1 MKKNIDTLLCHAGSD
16 PEANF
21 GIVNPPVY
29 HASTVTSRTL
39 DEYENKGKNGYQG
52 VQYGRSGTP
61 TTHAFEK
68 AITTMHKGHKT
79 IAYPSGLAAITGTLM
94 SVLQNGDHLLMV
106 DTTYQPTRKRVCEY
120 LLTRAGIETTFYDP
134 TIGAKIVD
142 LIQPNTKVVYM
153 ESPGSITFDMQDVP
167 LIASI
172 CKERGILTAID
183 NTWSSPYLFQPVI
196 HGVDFVIEAS
206 TKYVVGHADTMMGT
220 VTVASEQHYQQLKGT
235 ANSLGYSVGP
245 DDCYLA
251 LRGLR
256 TLSVRLERH
265 AKNAMQVAQWLL
277 GRAEVERVLYPAL
290 PDDPGHDLWKRD
302 HSGASALFGVV
313 LKPGSRAA
321 LCALCDEMEIFR
333 MGASWGGYESLITVS
348 YPERLRTATKWEE
361 AGPTIRLH
369 IGLEDPD
376 DLIADL
382 SAALDRYRTT
392 D

>member
-1 MKKNIDTLLCHAGSD
+1 MTRHKDTLLCHAGNN

-29 HASTVTSRTL
+29 HASTITARTL
-39 DEYENKGKNGYQG
+39 DEYEGRSKKSRSFT
-52 VQYGRSGTP
+52 YGRSGTP
-61 TTHAFEK
+61 TTSAFET
-68 AITTMHKGHKT
+68 AITTMHQGHKT
-79 IAYPSGLAAITGTLM
+79 IACPSGLAAISGTLINLLE
-94 SVLQNGDHLLMV
+94 SGDHLLMV
-106 DTTYQPTRKRVCEY
+106 DTVYSPSRVRVCEGI
-120 LLTRAGIETTFYDP
+120 LARAGVETTYYDP
-134 TIGAKIVD
+134 NIGAAIVD
-142 LIQPNTKVVYM
+142 LFQPNTKVVFL
-153 ESPGSITFDMQDVP
+153 ESPGSITFEMQDVP
-167 LIASI
+167 AIAAA
-172 CKERGILTAID
+172 CRERGVLTAID
-183 NTWSSPYLFQPVI
+183 NTWSSPYLCQPI
-196 HGVDFVIEAS
+196 TLGVDYVVEAS

-220 VTVASEQHYQQLKGT
+220 ITVATEDHYKNLKNT
-235 ANSLGYSVGP
+235 TNSLGFAVGP

-265 AKNAMQVAQWLL
+265 AKNALKVAEWL
-277 GRAEVERVLYPAL
+277 GQRAEVERVLYPAL
-290 PDDPGHDLWKRD
+290 PSDPGHVLWQRD
-302 HSGASALFGVV
+302 HSGASGLFGVI

-321 LCALCDEMEIFR
+321 LCELCDHMDIFR

-348 YPERLRTATKWEE
+348 YPEKLRTATPW
-361 AGPTIRLH
+361 AANGPLIRLH